1 MAPSSSTGI
10 EEDSLE
16 VIMANVEEM
25 LEGYEWVNDTES
37 LTGTK
42 RKRTAADQVEAR
54 LQDELVALEKV
65 ISLILFSTYMVSI
78 PTHP

>member
-1 MAPSSSTGI
+1 
-10 EEDSLE
+10 
-16 VIMANVEEM
+16 MANVEEM